1 MIVGLFAEGRSDLAV
16 ITNILKGWLNID
28 RADIKPTLPEYD
40 YDQTDLSVMPEEQ
53 HGSWTAV
60 KKECQERQKINVFFD
75 SPIEQES
82 FIVLHLDTAERHL
95 KDYNVLEPVKNGGI
109 NNEEY
114 CNQLRGNVINKLNE
128 WLENSHQDKIAY
140 AIAIE
145 ETDAWVLTIYD
156 NGKADTSSYQDPKK
170 RLGDELNRILK
181 PKEKNILRAK
191 TFEKYDWLSHDFR
204 KKKNLLF
211 YSTKNES
218 LKLFCESLEVFK

>member
-1 MIVGLFAEGRSDLAV
+1 MIVGLFAEGRGDLAV
-16 ITNILKGWLNID
+16 ITNILKGTLNID
-28 RADIKPTLPEYD
+28 RADIRYELPEYEK
-40 YDQTDLSVMPEEQ
+40 DQTDLSVMANEQ
-53 HGSWTAV
+53 QSSWTVV
-60 KKECQERQKINVFFD
+60 KTVCQERQKIDRFFD
-75 SPIEQES
+75 NPIEQKA
-82 FIVLHLDTAERHL
+82 FAVIHLDTAERHL
-95 KDYNVLEPVKNGGI
+95 EGYGVMQPAKNAGLDI
-109 NNEEY
+109 KEY
-114 CNQLRGNVINKLNE
+114 CRQLRTNVVNKINE